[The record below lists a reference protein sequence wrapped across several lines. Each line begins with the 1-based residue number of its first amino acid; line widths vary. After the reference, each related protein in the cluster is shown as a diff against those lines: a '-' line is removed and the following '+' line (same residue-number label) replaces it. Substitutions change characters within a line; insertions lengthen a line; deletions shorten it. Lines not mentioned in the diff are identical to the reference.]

1 MAKYQRSL
9 IPAHNPKLLLQIK
22 NHQDEVNQE
31 GRSFYPIIVYSY
43 GEFQAGRSHSIGQKN
58 SEEAGPGVA
67 PNCDESGT
75 DQVCRAVGLTIEGG
89 AGQKGEGFFA
99 RVRGHIF

>member
-1 MAKYQRSL
+1 MHK
-9 IPAHNPKLLLQIK
+9 
-22 NHQDEVNQE
+22 
-31 GRSFYPIIVYSY
+31 Y

-75 DQVCRAVGLTIEGG
+75 GQVSRAVGLNIEGG
-89 AGQKGEGFFA
+89 AGQKGEGYIA
-99 RVRGHIF
+99 RMRGYISDGSAC